1 MVMKKVI
8 RSFVVL
14 AVASLLAP
22 QPTQGQG
29 TGFYFRGDIGPAFTE
44 NMHVTEFFG
53 PVSGATIK
61 LDPGVRFG
69 AAGGYS
75 ITDWF
80 AAEVETGVSYNYF
93 RSVNGFVADNTSLA
107 NVPFLGNL
115 VLQCPTKL
123 GIVPYVGGGL
133 GVVFSTFDTDNF
145 ADNSNSVSG
154 NDTDA
159 VFAYQ
164 AFAGLRYKINERM
177 FVDLGY
183 KYLRAEAPR
192 YHVEPLFFGDPSG
205 DLRLSAIHT
214 HSVAFSFTM
223 KF

>member
-1 MVMKKVI
+1 M
-8 RSFVVL
+8 
-14 AVASLLAP
+14 
-22 QPTQGQG
+22 
-29 TGFYFRGDIGPAFTE
+29 
-44 NMHVTEFFG
+44 
-53 PVSGATIK
+53 
-61 LDPGVRFG
+61 
-69 AAGGYS
+69 
-75 ITDWF
+75 
-80 AAEVETGVSYNYF
+80 
-93 RSVNGFVADNTSLA
+93 NGFVADNTSLA

-123 GIVPYVGGGL
+123 GIVPYLGGGL

-145 ADNSNSVSG
+145 ADGSNSVSG

-183 KYLRAEAPR
+183 KYLGAEGPR
-192 YHVEPLFFGDPSG
+192 YHVEPLFFGGASG

-214 HSVAFSFTM
+214 HSIAFSFTL

>member
-1 MVMKKVI
+1 M
-8 RSFVVL
+8 L
-14 AVASLLAP
+14 AFASLLAP
-22 QPTQGQG
+22 QPSQGQG

-44 NMHVTEFFG
+44 DMHVTEFFG

-61 LDPGVRFG
+61 LDTGVRFG
-69 AAGGYS
+69 AAGGYAFN
-75 ITDWF
+75 DWI
-80 AAEVETGVSYNYF
+80 AAELETGVSYNRF

-123 GIVPYVGGGL
+123 GIVPYLGGGL

-145 ADNSNSVSG
+145 ADSFNSVNG
-154 NDTDA
+154 TDTDA

-177 FVDLGY
+177 FVNVGY
-183 KYLRAEAPR
+183 KYLGAEAPR
-192 YHVEPLFFGDPSG
+192 YHVEQLLFGGASG

-214 HSVAFSFTM
+214 HSIAFSFTIQ
-223 KF
+223 F

>member
-1 MVMKKVI
+1 M
-8 RSFVVL
+8 L
-14 AVASLLAP
+14 AFASLLAP
-22 QPTQGQG
+22 QPTQAQG
-29 TGFYFRGDIGPAFTE
+29 TGFYVRGDIGPAFTE
-44 NMHVTEFFG
+44 NMQVTEFFG
-53 PVSGATIK
+53 AVSGATIK

-93 RSVNGFVADNTSLA
+93 RSVSGNFTADNTSLA

-133 GVVFSTFDTDNF
+133 GVVFSTFDTDYF
-145 ADNSNSVSG
+145 SDNSRNAVEG
-154 NDTDA
+154 TDTDA

-164 AFAGLRYKINERM
+164 GFAGLRYKINERM

-192 YHVEPLFFGDPSG
+192 YHVEPLFFGGASG

-214 HSVAFSFTM
+214 HSVAFSFTIQ
-223 KF
+223 F